1 MELNQELENEERKK
15 RIKREIV
22 SWVKT
27 LAVVLVIVVAI
38 RAFLFT
44 NYIVYGSSMM
54 PTIQDRERVIINKI
68 GYDVGSPKRFDM
80 IVFHATETT
89 DYIKRIIGLPGD
101 TIEFRDDTLYV
112 NGEMIEETYLSE
124 IKTNFR
130 TRPYTDDFTLEWLT
144 GEQTVPDN
152 HIFVLGDNRPNSIDS
167 RHIGFIPFDK
177 IVGKADIAYWPIKD
191 LRLLK

>member
-1 MELNQELENEERKK
+1 MELNRELENEDRKK
-15 RIKREIV
+15 RIKEEV
-22 SWVKT
+22 LSWVKT
-27 LAVVLVIVVAI
+27 LAVVLVVVVAI
-38 RAFLFT
+38 RAFIFT

-89 DYIKRIIGLPGD
+89 DYIKRVIGLPGD
-101 TIEFRDDTLYV
+101 TIEYKDDTLYV
-112 NGEMIEETYLSE
+112 NGEKFEETYLDE
-124 IKTNFR
+124 IKTQYR

-144 GEQTVPDN
+144 GEKTVPED
-152 HIFVLGDNRPNSIDS
+152 HIFVLGDNRRNSIDS
-167 RHIGFIPFDK
+167 RHIGFVPINQ

-191 LRLLK
+191 LRLLR